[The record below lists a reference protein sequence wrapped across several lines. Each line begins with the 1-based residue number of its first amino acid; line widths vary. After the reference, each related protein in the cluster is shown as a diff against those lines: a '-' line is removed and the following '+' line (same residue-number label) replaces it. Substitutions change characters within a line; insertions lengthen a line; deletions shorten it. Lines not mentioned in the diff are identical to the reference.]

1 MFCFDTNIVVD
12 ILRGDSITLAKL
24 EVFNTLEICITP
36 IIASE
41 LYEGCYKS
49 NRMEK
54 ALVLVED
61 FISTATF
68 LDFNIKSCKLYG
80 QIYKFLQSKGKL
92 TEEKDLMIAAICIS
106 HNATLITKNKKHF
119 QNIPGLKVEYV

>member
-1 MFCFDTNIVVD
+1 MLCVDTNIVVD
-12 ILRGDSITLAKL
+12 ILKGDLITIKKM
-24 EVFNTLEICITP
+24 EEFTNTEICITP

-49 NRMEK
+49 ARVEK

-61 FISTATF
+61 FISNTTF

-80 QIYKFLQSKGKL
+80 QIYKFLQSKGRI
-92 TEEKDLMIAAICIS
+92 TEEKDLMIASICIT
-106 HNATLITKNKKHF
+106 HNVTLITKNKKHF
-119 QNIPGLKVEYV
+119 QNIPGLKVMYV